1 MNKST
6 NINNLNNYKSED
18 FDWKLVQSEMKNKLG
33 VDIYESW
40 LKKITFVDEF
50 NNYLLLSVPTRFIR
64 DWITSR
70 YLDQILQII
79 RLYKKDIIR
88 IEFKIDDKNTNQNL
102 ENTNVNENTPEILQI
117 IRLYKKDIIRI
128 EFKIDDKNTNQNLEN
143 TNVNENTPDR
153 NENISFIK
161 DSYLQYNRIDPNKRF
176 DNFITGTSNKLA
188 YEASLKVSENI
199 SHYNPLYIYGGVGM
213 GKTHLLNSIGIE
225 LKKNNKVMF
234 ISAERF
240 MYQFVKSIKAN
251 DMVKFKEYFRNT
263 DILLID
269 DIQFISGKEA
279 MQEEFFHTFNAL
291 LDKGSQIIVS
301 ADRAPNKLSR
311 IQDRIKSRFSGG
323 LVVDIQKPDLEL
335 RKKIVEKKT
344 EELNNLYAD
353 QLHVSKE
360 IQDFISTEITAS
372 VRELVGSIN
381 RVVSF
386 SRIYNKVPNLAETKV
401 VLKDLLNLAENK
413 VTIDLIQTTVC
424 KFFKISKNEM
434 LSSRRSRYL
443 VRPRQTAI
451 YLTKILT
458 SKSLPEIGREFSNRD
473 HTTIIHSV
481 KTIEK
486 IKEKDPEMVDNI
498 NKLKNQI
505 LYNNKD
511 NEI

>member
-1 MNKST
+1 MNNSNT
-6 NINNLNNYKSED
+6 NKNLKHLGL
-18 FDWKLVQSEMKNKLG
+18 DWNVVQSQMKNKLG
-33 VDIYESW
+33 SEIYESW
-40 LKKITFVDEF
+40 LKKISFAEEF
-50 NNYLLLSVPTRFIR
+50 NNYVLLIVPTRFIR

-70 YLDQILQII
+70 YLDQILTAVKNH
-79 RLYKKDIIR
+79 KKEIVR
-88 IEFKIDDKNTNQNL
+88 IEFKIDEKINEKNDNNSNFKSL
-102 ENTNVNENTPEILQI
+102 EKKENV
-117 IRLYKKDIIRI
+117 
-128 EFKIDDKNTNQNLEN
+128 
-143 TNVNENTPDR
+143 
-153 NENISFIK
+153 SFIK

-176 DNFITGTSNKLA
+176 DNFITGSSNKLA
-188 YEASLKVSENI
+188 YEASIKASENI
-199 SHYNPLYIYGGVGM
+199 TNYNPLYIYGGVGM

-225 LKKNNKVMF
+225 LKKANKVMF

-240 MYQFVKSIKAN
+240 MYQFVKSIKSN

-263 DILLID
+263 DVLLID
-269 DIQFISGKEA
+269 DIQFMNGKEA

-291 LDKGSQIIVS
+291 LDKGSKIIVS

-311 IQDRIKSRFSGG
+311 IQERIKSRFSGG

-335 RKKIVEKKT
+335 RKKIVEKKID
-344 EELNNLYAD
+344 ELNTLYPD
-353 QLHVSKE
+353 QIKISKD
-360 IQDFISTEITAS
+360 IQDFISLEITAS
-372 VRELVGSIN
+372 VRELVGAIN
-381 RVVSF
+381 RTVSF
-386 SRIYNKVPNLAETKV
+386 SRIYNKMPNLAEIKI

-413 VTIDLIQTTVC
+413 VTIDLIQTLVC

-486 IKEKDPEMVDNI
+486 LKDKDPEMVENI

-505 LYNNKD
+505 LYNHKE

>member
-1 MNKST
+1 MNKSFT
-6 NINNLNNYKSED
+6 NKNINNFASEEL
-18 FDWKLVQSEMKNKLG
+18 DWQQIQSEMKNKLG
-33 VDIYESW
+33 LEIYESW
-40 LKKITFVDEF
+40 LKKISFIEEH

-70 YLDQILQII
+70 YLDQILKII
-79 RLYKKDIIR
+79 KLYKKDIIR
-88 IEFKIDDKNTNQNL
+88 IEFKIIDQKVDKELKDSTNI
-102 ENTNVNENTPEILQI
+102 ENTQNEN
-117 IRLYKKDIIRI
+117 
-128 EFKIDDKNTNQNLEN
+128 
-143 TNVNENTPDR
+143 V
-153 NENISFIK
+153 SFIK

-176 DNFITGTSNKLA
+176 DNFITGSSNKLA
-188 YEASLKVSENI
+188 YEASLKVTETV

-213 GKTHLLNSIGIE
+213 GKTHLLNSIGFE
-225 LKKNNKVMF
+225 MKKKNKVMF

-240 MYQFVKSIKAN
+240 MYQFVKSIKSN

-301 ADRAPNKLSR
+301 ADRAPNKLMR
-311 IQDRIKSRFSGG
+311 IQERIKSRFSGG

-335 RKKIVEKKT
+335 RKKIVQKKT
-344 EELNNLYAD
+344 EELNDLYSD
-353 QLHVSKE
+353 QIQVSKE
-360 IQDFISTEITAS
+360 IQDFISNEISGS
-372 VRELVGSIN
+372 VRELVGAVN
-381 RVVSF
+381 RIVSF
-386 SRIYNKVPNLAETKV
+386 SRIYNKVPNLPETKV
-401 VLKDLLNLAENK
+401 VLKDLLNISENK
-413 VTIDLIQTTVC
+413 VTIDLIQTIVC

-505 LYNNKD
+505 LYNNKE

>member
-1 MNKST
+1 MST
-6 NINNLNNYKSED
+6 FITTQNLKNISSEAL
-18 FDWKLVQSEMKNKLG
+18 DWAVIQKDMKTKMG
-33 VDIYESW
+33 SDIYESW
-40 LKKITFVDEF
+40 LRKIDYVEEI
-50 NNYLLLSVPTRFIR
+50 NNYILLSVSTRFIR

-70 YLDQILQII
+70 YLDQILQIVKV
-79 RLYKKDIIR
+79 YKKELTR
-88 IEFKIDDKNTNQNL
+88 IEFKIIEKNTKDNTQ
-102 ENTNVNENTPEILQI
+102 ENT
-117 IRLYKKDIIRI
+117 
-128 EFKIDDKNTNQNLEN
+128 
-143 TNVNENTPDR
+143 TNVER
-153 NENISFIK
+153 NENVSFIK
-161 DSYLQYNRIDPNKRF
+161 DTYLQYNKIDQNKRF
-176 DNFITGTSNKLA
+176 DNFITGKSNKLA

-213 GKTHLLNSIGIE
+213 GKTHLLNSIGLS
-225 LKKNNKVMF
+225 LKEKNKVMF

-263 DILLID
+263 DILIID
-269 DIQFISGKEA
+269 DIQFMNGKEA

-291 LDKGSQIIVS
+291 LDKGSQIILS

-311 IQDRIKSRFSGG
+311 IQDRIKSRFAGG
-323 LVVDIQKPDLEL
+323 LVVDIQKPDCEL
-335 RKKIVEKKT
+335 RSKIVKQKT
-344 EELNNLYAD
+344 DELNLFYSNQINISD
-353 QLHVSKE
+353 E
-360 IQDFISTEITAS
+360 IQKFISTEITTS
-372 VRELVGSIN
+372 IRELVGAIN

-386 SRIYNKVPNLAETKV
+386 SRIYNKVPNLSEVKV
-401 VLKDLLNLAENK
+401 VLKDLLNIGENK
-413 VTIDLIQTTVC
+413 VTIDLIQSTVC

-486 IKEKDPEMVDNI
+486 LKENDQDMINNI
-498 NKLKNQI
+498 NILKNQI
-505 LYNNKD
+505 LYSKE

>member
-1 MNKST
+1 MSIN
-6 NINNLNNYKSED
+6 NITQNLNNNTSQSI
-18 FDWKLVQSEMKNKLG
+18 DWTLIQKDMKNKLG
-33 VDIYESW
+33 SDIYDSW
-40 LKKITFVDEF
+40 LRKIDFVEEM
-50 NNYLLLSVPTRFIR
+50 NNYILLSVSTRFIR

-79 RLYKKDIIR
+79 KKYKKDLNR
-88 IEFKIDDKNTNQNL
+88 VEFKIIEKNQSDETKNNFAS
-102 ENTNVNENTPEILQI
+102 NNKNEN
-117 IRLYKKDIIRI
+117 
-128 EFKIDDKNTNQNLEN
+128 
-143 TNVNENTPDR
+143 V
-153 NENISFIK
+153 SFIK
-161 DSYLQYNRIDPNKRF
+161 DTYLQYNRIDPNKRF
-176 DNFITGTSNKLA
+176 DNFVTGVSNKLA

-213 GKTHLLNSIGIE
+213 GKTHLLNSIGLS
-225 LKKNNKVMF
+225 LKEKNKVMF

-240 MYQFVKSIKAN
+240 MYQFVKSIKSN
-251 DMVKFKEYFRNT
+251 DMVRFKEYFRNT

-269 DIQFISGKEA
+269 DIQFMNGKEA

-291 LDKGSQIIVS
+291 LDKDSQIIIS

-311 IQDRIKSRFSGG
+311 IQDRIKSRFAGG
-323 LVVDIQKPDLEL
+323 LVVDIQKPDIEL
-335 RKKIVEKKT
+335 RSKIVKQKAQ
-344 EELNNLYAD
+344 ELNIFYSN
-353 QLHVSKE
+353 QINISEE
-360 IQDFISTEITAS
+360 IQKFISAEIKTS
-372 VRELVGSIN
+372 IRELVGALN

-386 SRIYNKVPNLAETKV
+386 SRIYNKVPNLSEAKV
-401 VLKDLLNLAENK
+401 VLKDLLNIGENK
-413 VTIDLIQTTVC
+413 VTIDLIQSTVC

-486 IKEKDPEMVDNI
+486 LKENDLEMTNNI
-498 NKLKNQI
+498 NNLKNQI
-505 LYNNKD
+505 LYNKE

>member
-1 MNKST
+1 MNKSFINK
-6 NINNLNNYKSED
+6 NINNFASEELN
-18 FDWKLVQSEMKNKLG
+18 WQQIQSEMKNKLG
-33 VDIYESW
+33 LEIYESW
-40 LKKITFVDEF
+40 LKKISFLEEH

-70 YLDQILQII
+70 YLDQILKII
-79 RLYKKDIIR
+79 KLYKKDIIR
-88 IEFKIDDKNTNQNL
+88 IEFKIIDQKVDKDLKDTTNI
-102 ENTNVNENTPEILQI
+102 ENTQNEN
-117 IRLYKKDIIRI
+117 
-128 EFKIDDKNTNQNLEN
+128 
-143 TNVNENTPDR
+143 V
-153 NENISFIK
+153 SFIK

-176 DNFITGTSNKLA
+176 DNFITGSSNKLA
-188 YEASLKVSENI
+188 YEASLKVTETI

-213 GKTHLLNSIGIE
+213 GKTHLLNSIGFE
-225 LKKNNKVMF
+225 MKKKNKVMF

-240 MYQFVKSIKAN
+240 MYQFVKSIKSN

-301 ADRAPNKLSR
+301 ADRAPNKLMR
-311 IQDRIKSRFSGG
+311 IQERIKSRFSGG

-335 RKKIVEKKT
+335 RKKIVQKKT
-344 EELNNLYAD
+344 EELNNLYSD
-353 QLHVSKE
+353 QFQVSKE
-360 IQDFISTEITAS
+360 IQDFISNEISGS
-372 VRELVGSIN
+372 VRELVGAVN
-381 RVVSF
+381 RIVSF
-386 SRIYNKVPNLAETKV
+386 SRIYNKVPNLPETKV
-401 VLKDLLNLAENK
+401 VLKDLLNISENK
-413 VTIDLIQTTVC
+413 VTIDLIQTIVC

-505 LYNNKD
+505 LYNNKE

>member
-1 MNKST
+1 MNKT
-6 NINNLNNYKSED
+6 FTNKNINNFASEEI
-18 FDWKLVQSEMKNKLG
+18 DWQQIQSEMKNKLG
-33 VDIYESW
+33 LEIYESW
-40 LKKITFVDEF
+40 LKKISFLEEH

-70 YLDQILQII
+70 YLDQILKII
-79 RLYKKDIIR
+79 KLYKKDIIR
-88 IEFKIDDKNTNQNL
+88 IEFKIIDQKVDKDLKETTNI
-102 ENTNVNENTPEILQI
+102 ENTQNEN
-117 IRLYKKDIIRI
+117 
-128 EFKIDDKNTNQNLEN
+128 
-143 TNVNENTPDR
+143 V
-153 NENISFIK
+153 SFIK

-176 DNFITGTSNKLA
+176 DNFITGSSNKLA
-188 YEASLKVSENI
+188 YEASLKVTETI

-213 GKTHLLNSIGIE
+213 GKTHLLNSIGFE
-225 LKKNNKVMF
+225 MKKKNKVMF

-240 MYQFVKSIKAN
+240 MYQFVKSIKSN

-301 ADRAPNKLSR
+301 ADRAPNKLMR
-311 IQDRIKSRFSGG
+311 IQERIKSRFSGG

-335 RKKIVEKKT
+335 RKKIVQKKT

-353 QLHVSKE
+353 QLQVSKD
-360 IQDFISTEITAS
+360 IQDFISNEISGS
-372 VRELVGSIN
+372 VRELVGAVN
-381 RVVSF
+381 RIVSF
-386 SRIYNKVPNLAETKV
+386 SRIYNKVPNLPETKV
-401 VLKDLLNLAENK
+401 VLKDLLNISENK
-413 VTIDLIQTTVC
+413 VTIDLIQTIVC

-505 LYNNKD
+505 LYNNKE

>member
-1 MNKST
+1 MNNSFKNNNISNLKSE
-6 NINNLNNYKSED
+6 NLNWN
-18 FDWKLVQSEMKNKLG
+18 LIQTEMKNKLG
-33 VDIYESW
+33 TDIYESW
-40 LKKITFVDEF
+40 LKKIDFVEEF

-70 YLDQILQII
+70 YLDQILQAV
-79 RLYKKDIIR
+79 RSYKKEIIR
-88 IEFKIDDKNTNQNL
+88 IEFKIIEKNNNQETTQTILNEVKNK
-102 ENTNVNENTPEILQI
+102 ENV
-117 IRLYKKDIIRI
+117 
-128 EFKIDDKNTNQNLEN
+128 
-143 TNVNENTPDR
+143 
-153 NENISFIK
+153 SFIK

-176 DNFITGTSNKLA
+176 ENFLIGSSNKLA
-188 YEASLKVSENI
+188 YEASLKVCEDNSN
-199 SHYNPLYIYGGVGM
+199 YNPLYIYGGVGM
-213 GKTHLLNSIGIE
+213 GKTHLLNSIGLK
-225 LKKNNKVMF
+225 LKKDNKVMF

-269 DIQFISGKEA
+269 DIQFMNGKEA

-311 IQDRIKSRFSGG
+311 IQERIKSRFSGG
-323 LVVDIQKPDLEL
+323 LVVDIQKPDYEL
-335 RKKIVEKKT
+335 RRKIVEKKT
-344 EELNNLYAD
+344 EEMNNFYSENIKIS
-353 QLHVSKE
+353 QE
-360 IQDFISTEITAS
+360 IKDFISTEITAS
-372 VRELVGSIN
+372 VRELAGSVN
-381 RVVSF
+381 RIISF

-401 VLKDLLNLAENK
+401 ILKDLLNLTENK
-413 VTIDLIQTTVC
+413 VTIDLIQTLVC

-486 IKEKDPEMVDNI
+486 LKEQNPEMVDNI
-498 NKLKNQI
+498 NKLKDQI
-505 LYNNKD
+505 LYNKE

>member
-6 NINNLNNYKSED
+6 NTKNINNFKSQNL
-18 FDWKLVQSEMKNKLG
+18 DWNLVQNEMKIKLG
-33 VDIYESW
+33 LDVYESW
-40 LKKITFVDEF
+40 LRKITFVDEF

-79 RLYKKDIIR
+79 RIYKKDIIR
-88 IEFKIDDKNTNQNL
+88 IEFKI
-102 ENTNVNENTPEILQI
+102 VNE
-117 IRLYKKDIIRI
+117 
-128 EFKIDDKNTNQNLEN
+128 KIDTIKSEIIEKNLNK
-143 TNVNENTPDR
+143 

-176 DNFITGTSNKLA
+176 ENFITSSSNKLA

-213 GKTHLLNSIGIE
+213 AKTHLLNSIGLD
-225 LKKNNKVMF
+225 LKNNNKVMF

-240 MYQFVKSIKAN
+240 MYQFVKSIKSN

-279 MQEEFFHTFNAL
+279 MQEEFFHTFNSL

-301 ADRAPNKLSR
+301 ADRAPNKLLR
-311 IQDRIKSRFSGG
+311 IQERIKSRFSGG
-323 LVVDIQKPDLEL
+323 LVVDIQKPDTEL
-335 RKKIVEKKT
+335 RKKIVKKKT
-344 EELNNLYAD
+344 EELNSLYVD
-353 QLHVSKE
+353 QLEVSEE
-360 IQDFISTEITAS
+360 IQNFISNEITTS
-372 VRELVGSIN
+372 VRELVGAIN

-386 SRIYNKVPNLAETKV
+386 SRIYNKVPNLSETKV
-401 VLKDLLNLAENK
+401 VLKDLINLAENK

-443 VRPRQTAI
+443 VRPRQVAI

-486 IKEKDPEMVDNI
+486 LKQNNPEMVENI

-505 LYNNKD
+505 LYNNKN
-511 NEI
+511 NEV

>member
-1 MNKST
+1 MNKLT
-6 NINNLNNYKSED
+6 NNQNIDNFKSNS
-18 FDWKLVQSEMKNKLG
+18 FDWRLVQADMKDKLG
-33 VDIYESW
+33 SEVYESW
-40 LKKITFVDEF
+40 LKKISFIEEF
-50 NNYLLLSVPTRFIR
+50 NNYILLSVPTRFIR

-79 RLYKKDIIR
+79 KTYKKDIVR
-88 IEFKIDDKNTNQNL
+88 IEFRIVEPDHSGKTNDAL
-102 ENTNVNENTPEILQI
+102 EEVDLKENV
-117 IRLYKKDIIRI
+117 
-128 EFKIDDKNTNQNLEN
+128 
-143 TNVNENTPDR
+143 
-153 NENISFIK
+153 SFIK

-176 DNFITGTSNKLA
+176 DNFITGSSNKLA

-213 GKTHLLNSIGIE
+213 GKTHLLNSIGYE

-240 MYQFVKSIKAN
+240 MYQFVKSIKSN

-301 ADRAPNKLSR
+301 ADRPPNKLSR
-311 IQDRIKSRFSGG
+311 IQERIKSRFSGG

-335 RKKIVEKKT
+335 RKKIVQKKT
-344 EELNNLYAD
+344 EELNSIYSD
-353 QLHVSKE
+353 QLQISKD
-360 IQDFISTEITAS
+360 IQDFISTEIKGS
-372 VRELVGSIN
+372 IRELVGAIN

-386 SRIYNKVPNLAETKV
+386 SRIYEKVPNLSETKV
-401 VLKDLLNLAENK
+401 VLKDLLNLSENK
-413 VTIDLIQTTVC
+413 VTIDLIQTVVC

-481 KTIEK
+481 KTIEN
-486 IKEKDPEMVDNI
+486 IKEKNPEMVDNI

>member
-1 MNKST
+1 MSSNNITQNLKNISPEGLDWSTVQKDMKS
-6 NINNLNNYKSED
+6 
-18 FDWKLVQSEMKNKLG
+18 KLG
-33 VDIYESW
+33 NDIYESW
-40 LKKITFVDEF
+40 LRKIDFVEDM
-50 NNYLLLSVPTRFIR
+50 NNYILLSVSTRFIR

-70 YLDQILQII
+70 YLDQILQIVKI
-79 RLYKKDIIR
+79 YKKDLTR
-88 IEFKIDDKNTNQNL
+88 IEFKIVEKTSKDEAQEGTNTIEKS
-102 ENTNVNENTPEILQI
+102 ENV
-117 IRLYKKDIIRI
+117 
-128 EFKIDDKNTNQNLEN
+128 
-143 TNVNENTPDR
+143 
-153 NENISFIK
+153 SFIK
-161 DSYLQYNRIDPNKRF
+161 DTYLQYNRIDPNKRF

-213 GKTHLLNSIGIE
+213 GKTHLLNSIGLL
-225 LKKNNKVMF
+225 LKEKNKVMF

-263 DILLID
+263 DILIID
-269 DIQFISGKEA
+269 DIQFMNGKEA

-291 LDKGSQIIVS
+291 LDKGSQIIIS

-323 LVVDIQKPDLEL
+323 LVVDIQKPDFEL
-335 RKKIVEKKT
+335 RSKIVKQKT
-344 EELNNLYAD
+344 EELNIFYSN
-353 QLHVSKE
+353 QINISEE
-360 IQDFISTEITAS
+360 IQKFISLEITTS
-372 VRELVGSIN
+372 IRELVGAIN

-386 SRIYNKVPNLAETKV
+386 SRIYNKVPNLSEVKI
-401 VLKDLLNLAENK
+401 VLKDLLNIGENK
-413 VTIDLIQTTVC
+413 VTIDLIQSTVC

-486 IKEKDPEMVDNI
+486 LKENDPEMTNNI
-498 NKLKNQI
+498 NNLKNQI
-505 LYNNKD
+505 LYNKE